1 MTAAA
6 AILATVVL
14 GTLAALQVGVAAG
27 APWGRL
33 VWGGKHRV
41 LPPRLRVAS
50 ALSVVL
56 YAGFAAVLLSR
67 AGVMPG
73 SEAPFVV
80 VSTWV
85 LFAYFA
91 LGIVMNLASR
101 STAERRTMA
110 PACAVLAA
118 ATLVVAL
125 A

>member
-1 MTAAA
+1 MAIAA

-14 GTLAALQVGVAAG
+14 GALAALQVGVAAG